1 MKITSLNNEKV
12 SNWAKLKMK
21 KYRDIEHLFIVESE
35 HLVEEALKKGI
46 VKEIIT
52 TDTYSHP
59 DIPVYEVTE
68 DIMKR
73 LSSLVSPSTIMAV
86 CSHIM
91 PDDIEGNILLIERLQ
106 DPGNLGTII
115 RSAVAFGFNTLILS
129 NDTVDVYNDKV
140 IRSSEGMIFNI
151 NIIKDDLKKM
161 IPRIKQKGYYVIG
174 TDVKRGHKIKEFK
187 GHKCAFVIGNEGAG
201 MSFDI
206 RELCDSFVY
215 IPMSDKCESLNAA
228 VASSIIM
235 YEVSNE

>member
-21 KYRDIEHLFIVESE
+21 KYRDVEHLFIVESD

-52 TDTYSHP
+52 TEERSYDV
-59 DIPVYEVTE
+59 PVYEVTE
-68 DIMKR
+68 EIMKR
-73 LSSLVSPSTIMAV
+73 LTSLVTPSKVMAV
-86 CSHIM
+86 CSHIL
-91 PDDIEGNILLIERLQ
+91 PDDIEGNVLLIDRLQ

-115 RSAVAFGFNTLILS
+115 RSAVAFGFNTLIVS

-161 IPRIKQKGYYVIG
+161 IPRLKEKGYYVIG
-174 TDVKRGHKIKEFK
+174 TDVKRGHNIKEFK

-201 MSFDI
+201 MSFDV

-215 IPMSDKCESLNAA
+215 IPMDSKCESLNAA

-235 YEVSNE
+235 YEVANG

>member
-1 MKITSLNNEKV
+1 MKITSLNNERV

-21 KYRDIEHLFIVESE
+21 KYRDVEHLFIVESE

-52 TDTYSHP
+52 TQDVNY
-59 DIPVYEVTE
+59 DVPVYEVTL

-73 LSSLVSPSTIMAV
+73 LTSLVTPPKIMAV
-86 CSHIM
+86 CSYIL
-91 PDDIEGNILLIERLQ
+91 PDDIKGNVLMIDRLQ

-115 RSAVAFGFNTLILS
+115 RSAVAFNFNTIIVS

-140 IRSSEGMIFNI
+140 IRCSEGMIFNV

-161 IPRIKQKGYYVIG
+161 IPLLKNKGYYIIG
-174 TDVKRGHKIKEFK
+174 TDVKKGHPIKEFK
-187 GHKCAFVIGNEGAG
+187 NHKCAFIIGNEGAG
-201 MSFDI
+201 MHF
-206 RELCDSFVY
+206 ELKEMCDSFVY
-215 IPMSDKCESLNAA
+215 INMNSQCESLNAA

-235 YEVSNE
+235 YEVSND

>member
-21 KYRDIEHLFIVESE
+21 KYRDVEHLFIVESE

-52 TDTYSHP
+52 TEERSYDV
-59 DIPVYEVTE
+59 PVYEVTE
-68 DIMKR
+68 EIMKR
-73 LSSLVSPSTIMAV
+73 LTSLVTPSKVMAV
-86 CSHIM
+86 CSHIL
-91 PDDIEGNILLIERLQ
+91 PDDIEGNVLLIDRLQ

-115 RSAVAFGFNTLILS
+115 RSAVAFGFNTLIVS

-161 IPRIKQKGYYVIG
+161 IPRLKEKGYYVIG
-174 TDVKRGHKIKEFK
+174 TDVKRGHNIKEFK

-201 MSFDI
+201 MSFDV

-215 IPMSDKCESLNAA
+215 IPMDSKCESLNAA

-235 YEVSNE
+235 YEVANG

>member
-1 MKITSLNNEKV
+1 MKITSLNNDKV
-12 SNWAKLKMK
+12 AYWAKLKMK

-52 TDTYSHP
+52 TENKKYDV
-59 DIPVYEVTE
+59 PVYEVTDE
-68 DIMKR
+68 IMKR
-73 LSSLVSPSTIMAV
+73 ISSLVTPSKVMAV

-91 PDDIEGNILLIERLQ
+91 PDDIEGHVLLLDRIQ

-115 RSAVAFGFNTLILS
+115 RSAVAFGFNTLIVS

-161 IPRIKQKGYYVIG
+161 IPVLKEKEYYIIG
-174 TDVKRGHKIKEFK
+174 TDVKRGHQLHEFK
-187 GHKCAFVIGNEGAG
+187 GHKCAFIIGNEGAG
-201 MSFDI
+201 MNVELK
-206 RELCDSFVY
+206 ELCDAFCY
-215 IPMSDKCESLNAA
+215 IPIDSKCESLNAA

-235 YEVSNE
+235 YEVSK

>member
-21 KYRDIEHLFIVESE
+21 KYRDIEHLFIVESD

-52 TDTYSHP
+52 TEDRTY
-59 DIPVYEVTE
+59 DVPVYNVTE
-68 DIMKR
+68 EIMKR
-73 LSSLVSPSTIMAV
+73 LTSLVTHSKVMAV

-91 PDDIEGNILLIERLQ
+91 PDDIEGNVLLIDRLQ

-115 RSAVAFGFNTLILS
+115 RSAVAFGFNTIIVS

-161 IPRIKQKGYYVIG
+161 IPLLKEKGYYVIG
-174 TDVKRGHKIKEFK
+174 TDVKRGHNIKEFK
-187 GHKCAFVIGNEGAG
+187 NHKCAFVIGNEGAG
-201 MSFDI
+201 MSLDI
-206 RELCDSFVY
+206 REMCDSFVY
-215 IPMSDKCESLNAA
+215 IKMSDKCESLNAA

-235 YEVSNE
+235 YEVAND